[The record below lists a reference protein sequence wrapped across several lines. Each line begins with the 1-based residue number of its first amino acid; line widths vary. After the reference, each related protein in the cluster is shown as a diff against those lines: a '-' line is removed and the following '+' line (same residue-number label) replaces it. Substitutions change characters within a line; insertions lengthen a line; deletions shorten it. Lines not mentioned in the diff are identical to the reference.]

1 MAFFISGGK
10 KKKKNK
16 KQERHSHSRDMPN
29 FRRNDTDKRKVIKDK
44 KSILKTGVE
53 VTTRKG
59 VKATLNQLEGSEE
72 AESALMTAAVITS
85 PVTKTAKKT
94 GKTVREQ
101 IKKRHIKETQVKSI
115 REKKKP
121 DKKKIHSDDS
131 KKSESQVKERK
142 IHYQNGGVKSES
154 NRTGKDKPKS
164 HKNSGSSSKDKNVK
178 KRKLA
183 LVIEKLKSAGTGI
196 SGKAGIEDTG
206 SGVGDVVKMIA
217 VKVGLLLL
225 PIVLGLLLIIGVAA
239 IIISLVVALIYNSP
253 FSIFFPPLESGD
265 TVMTVTSQYMAE
277 FNRDINIL
285 VTEHK
290 DCDIGK
296 IVYVD
301 YEGTLSAPSNYYDV
315 MSVYMVKYGVGNT
328 ATVMDETG
336 KANLKSVFDDMCTY
350 TISTGEEK
358 IKNDEGKKVK
368 KKVLYVN
375 VTFKTYYQMETEYS
389 MSEDEINLL
398 NSLMSQESMAAL
410 GIAGGNTGTQSGGNK
425 KSSLSQSEIDAI
437 TEKIADGKARTAVTF
452 ALSKVGYPYSQPLR
466 NSGTHFDCSSL
477 AYYAWNSAGIS
488 IMTGGSNTA
497 AAEAQW
503 CSNNKCTV
511 KEKNLKPG
519 DLIFYSYSN
528 NGRYKNISHVGIYV
542 GDGKI
547 VEAVDE
553 ATGVVI
559 QDYHN
564 GGLVMIGRPD
574 KKK

>member
-1 MAFFISGGK
+1 MEN
-10 KKKKNK
+10 KNK
-16 KQERHSHSRDMPN
+16 KKERQIHSRDMPN
-29 FRRNDTDKRKVIKDK
+29 FRRKDTDKRKVIKDK

-72 AESALMTAAVITS
+72 AESALMTAAVVTS
-85 PVTKTAKKT
+85 PVIKTAKKT
-94 GKTVREQ
+94 RKAVREQ
-101 IKKRHIKETQVKSI
+101 IKKRHIKETQVKSV

-131 KKSESQVKERK
+131 KKSESQVRERK
-142 IHYQNGGVKSES
+142 IHYKTGSVKSES
-154 NRTGKDKPKS
+154 KRSEAGKTKS
-164 HKNSGSSSKDKNVK
+164 TKKAESSSKGKNK
-178 KRKLA
+178 KNRKLA
-183 LVIEKLKSAGTGI
+183 LVMEKLKSTGTGMT
-196 SGKAGIEDTG
+196 GKAGIENTG

-217 VKVGLLLL
+217 VKVGVLLL

-239 IIISLVVALIYNSP
+239 IIIALVVAVIYNSP
-253 FSIFFPPLESGD
+253 FSIFFPPLDNGD
-265 TVMTVTSQYMAE
+265 TVMTVTSQYVAE
-277 FNRDINIL
+277 FNRDINNL

-301 YEGTLSAPSNYYDV
+301 YEGMASAPSNYYDV

-336 KANLKSVFDDMCTY
+336 KFNLRSVFDDMCTY

-375 VTFKTYYQMETEYS
+375 VTLKTYYQMETEYS
-389 MSEDEINLL
+389 MSEDEISLL
-398 NSLMSQESMAAL
+398 NSLMSKESMAAL
-410 GIAGGNTGTQSGGNK
+410 GISGGNSGTQSGGNK
-425 KSSLSQSEIDAI
+425 KSSLSQSEIDEI
-437 TEKIADGKARTAVTF
+437 TNKITDEKAKTAVAF
-452 ALSKVGYPYSQPLR
+452 VLSKVGYPYSQPLR

-503 CSNNKCTV
+503 CSDHGCTV
-511 KEKNLKPG
+511 KEKDLKPG

-542 GDGKI
+542 GDGKM

-574 KKK
+574 KKKNKNK

>member
-1 MAFFISGGK
+1 ME
-10 KKKKNK
+10 KKNK
-16 KQERHSHSRDMPN
+16 KKERHIHSRDMPY

-59 VKATLNQLEGSEE
+59 AKAAINQLEGGEE
-72 AESALMTAAVITS
+72 AESALMTAAVVTS

-94 GKTVREQ
+94 GKAVREQ
-101 IKKRHIKETQVKSI
+101 IKKRHIKETQVKSV
-115 REKKKP
+115 RGKKKS
-121 DKKKIHSDDS
+121 DKKKIHSKDL
-131 KKSESQVKERK
+131 KKSESQVRERK
-142 IHYQNGGVKSES
+142 IHYQTGSMKSES
-154 NRTGKDKPKS
+154 KRSEAGKTKSPK
-164 HKNSGSSSKDKNVK
+164 KAESGSKGKNIK
-178 KRKLA
+178 NRKLA
-183 LVIEKLKSAGTGI
+183 FVMEKLKSAGTEI
-196 SGKAGIEDTG
+196 AGKTGMENTG
-206 SGVGDVVKMIA
+206 SGVENVLKIIA

-225 PIVLGLLLIIGVAA
+225 PIVLGLLLIIGIAA
-239 IIISLVVALIYNSP
+239 IIIALVVAVIYNSP
-253 FSIFFPPLESGD
+253 FSIFFPPLENGD
-265 TVMTVTSQYMAE
+265 TVMTVTSQYVAE
-277 FNRDINIL
+277 FNRDINTL

-425 KSSLSQSEIDAI
+425 KSSLSQSEIDVI

-477 AYYAWNSAGIS
+477 AYYSWNSAGIS

-503 CSNNKCTV
+503 GSNNKCTV

-542 GDGKI
+542 GDGKM

-559 QDYHN
+559 QGYHN

>member
-1 MAFFISGGK
+1 ME
-10 KKKKNK
+10 KKNK
-16 KQERHSHSRDMPN
+16 KKERHIHSRDMPN
-29 FRRNDTDKRKVIKDK
+29 FRRNDTNKRKVIKDK

-53 VTTRKG
+53 MTTRKG
-59 VKATLNQLEGSEE
+59 VKATLNQLEGGEE
-72 AESALMTAAVITS
+72 AESAMMTTAVVTS
-85 PVTKTAKKT
+85 PVTRTAKKT
-94 GKTVREQ
+94 RKTVREQ
-101 IKKRHIKETQVKSI
+101 IKKRYIKETQVKSI

-131 KKSESQVKERK
+131 KKSESRVRERK

-164 HKNSGSSSKDKNVK
+164 HKNSESSSKDKNVK
-178 KRKLA
+178 NRKLA

-239 IIISLVVALIYNSP
+239 IIIALVVALIYNSP
-253 FSIFFPPLESGD
+253 FSIFFPSLESGD

-315 MSVYMVKYGVGNT
+315 IGIYMVKYGVGNT

-336 KANLKSVFDDMCTY
+336 KANLKKVFDDMCTY
-350 TISTGEEK
+350 TTSTGEEK
-358 IKNDEGKKVK
+358 IKNDAGKKVK

-375 VTFKTYYQMETEYS
+375 VTLKTYYQMETEYS

-398 NSLMSQESMAAL
+398 NSLMSQESMAAI

-564 GGLVMIGRPD
+564 GGLVMIGSPD

>member
-1 MAFFISGGK
+1 ME
-10 KKKKNK
+10 KKNK
-16 KQERHSHSRDMPN
+16 KKERHIHSRDMPY

-59 VKATLNQLEGSEE
+59 AKAAINQLEGGEE
-72 AESALMTAAVITS
+72 AESALMTAAVVTS

-131 KKSESQVKERK
+131 KKFESQVRERK

-164 HKNSGSSSKDKNVK
+164 HKNSGSNSKDKNVK
-178 KRKLA
+178 NRKLA

-206 SGVGDVVKMIA
+206 SGVENVLKIIS

-225 PIVLGLLLIIGVAA
+225 PIVLGLLLIIGIAA
-239 IIISLVVALIYNSP
+239 IIIALVVAVIYNSP
-253 FSIFFPPLESGD
+253 FSIFFPPLENGD
-265 TVMTVTSQYMAE
+265 TVMTVTSQYVAE
-277 FNRDINIL
+277 FNRDINTL

-350 TISTGEEK
+350 TTSTGEEK

-564 GGLVMIGRPD
+564 GGLVMIGRPN

>member
-1 MAFFISGGK
+1 M
-10 KKKKNK
+10 KKKNK
-16 KQERHSHSRDMPN
+16 KQERHIHSRDMPN

-178 KRKLA
+178 NRKLA

-301 YEGTLSAPSNYYDV
+301 YEGMASTPSNYYDV
-315 MSVYMVKYGVGNT
+315 MGVYMVKYGVGNT
-328 ATVMDETG
+328 ATIMDETG
-336 KANLKSVFDDMCTY
+336 KANLKKVFDDMCTY
-350 TISTGEEK
+350 TTYTGEEK

-375 VTFKTYYQMETEYS
+375 VTLKTYYQMETEYS

-398 NSLMSQESMAAL
+398 NSLMSQESMVAL
-410 GIAGGNTGTQSGGNK
+410 GVTGGNSGTQSGGNK

-437 TEKIADGKARTAVTF
+437 IHKITDGKARTAVAF

-477 AYYAWNSAGIS
+477 AYYSWNSAGIS

-542 GDGKI
+542 GDGKM

-559 QDYHN
+559 QGYHN

>member
-1 MAFFISGGK
+1 ME
-10 KKKKNK
+10 KKNK
-16 KQERHSHSRDMPN
+16 KKERHIHSRDMPY

-59 VKATLNQLEGSEE
+59 AKAAINQLEGGEE
-72 AESALMTAAVITS
+72 AESALMTAAVVTS

-94 GKTVREQ
+94 GKAVREQ
-101 IKKRHIKETQVKSI
+101 IKKRHIKETQVKSV
-115 REKKKP
+115 RGKKKS
-121 DKKKIHSDDS
+121 DKKKIHSKDL
-131 KKSESQVKERK
+131 KKSESQVRERK
-142 IHYQNGGVKSES
+142 IHYQTGSMKSES
-154 NRTGKDKPKS
+154 KRSEAGKTKSPK
-164 HKNSGSSSKDKNVK
+164 KAESSSKGKNIK
-178 KRKLA
+178 DRKLA
-183 LVIEKLKSAGTGI
+183 FVMEKLKSAGTEI
-196 SGKAGIEDTG
+196 AGKTGMENTG
-206 SGVGDVVKMIA
+206 SGVENVLKIIA

-225 PIVLGLLLIIGVAA
+225 PIVLGLLLIIGIAA
-239 IIISLVVALIYNSP
+239 IIIALVVAVIYNSP
-253 FSIFFPPLESGD
+253 FSIFFPPLENGD
-265 TVMTVTSQYMAE
+265 TVMTVTSQYVAE
-277 FNRDINIL
+277 FNRDINTL

-368 KKVLYVN
+368 KRVLYVN

-452 ALSKVGYPYSQPLR
+452 ALSKVGYPYSQSLR

>member
-1 MAFFISGGK
+1 M
-10 KKKKNK
+10 KKKNK
-16 KQERHSHSRDMPN
+16 KQERHIHSRDMPN

-178 KRKLA
+178 NRKLA

-301 YEGTLSAPSNYYDV
+301 YEGMASTPSNYYDV
-315 MSVYMVKYGVGNT
+315 MGVYMVKYGVGNT
-328 ATVMDETG
+328 ATIMDETG
-336 KANLKSVFDDMCTY
+336 KANLKKVFDDMCTY
-350 TISTGEEK
+350 TTYTGEEK

-488 IMTGGSNTA
+488 KMTGGSNTA